1 MCVGAQRPDMLEAG
15 ACVCRSPED
24 RLSLEAG
31 VLASHG
37 GQHKKVTVTKEGSAP
52 WLSCRTAEQLS
63 RPSRQRVAH
72 KSTHMTQPNSSCRH
86 I

>member
-1 MCVGAQRPDMLEAG
+1 MLEAG